1 MPVKLPPAFGKHDIP
16 NARRGTEMAKVLLIE
31 DEESLRNL
39 YTRILSSRNYTVET
53 ATDGEDALLKLP
65 MFTPDIIVL
74 DIVMPRY
81 NGMELLKV
89 LKNDD
94 RHKKIP
100 VVMLTA
106 LSEMKKITECLEMGA
121 VGYITKDSSTED
133 IAHRLNLILESFSI
147 KQIS

>member
-1 MPVKLPPAFGKHDIP
+1 
-16 NARRGTEMAKVLLIE
+16 MAKVLLIE

-39 YTRILSSRNYTVET
+39 YTRILSTRNYTVET
-53 ATDGEDALLKLP
+53 AVDGEDALLKLP

-89 LKNDD
+89 LKNDE
-94 RHKKIP
+94 RHRKIP

-121 VGYITKDSSTED
+121 VGYITKDSSIED
-133 IAHRLNLILESFSI
+133 IAHKLNLILESFSL

>member
-1 MPVKLPPAFGKHDIP
+1 
-16 NARRGTEMAKVLLIE
+16 MAKVLLIE

-121 VGYITKDSSTED
+121 VGYITKDSSIED
-133 IAHRLNLILESFSI
+133 IAHKLNLILESFSL
-147 KQIS
+147 KQTS

>member
-1 MPVKLPPAFGKHDIP
+1 
-16 NARRGTEMAKVLLIE
+16 MAKVLLIE

-39 YTRILSSRNYTVET
+39 YTRILSTRNYTVET
-53 ATDGEDALLKLP
+53 AVDGEDALLKLP

-94 RHKKIP
+94 RHRKIP

-121 VGYITKDSSTED
+121 VGYITKDSSIED
-133 IAHRLNLILESFSI
+133 IAHKLNLILESFSL

>member
-1 MPVKLPPAFGKHDIP
+1 
-16 NARRGTEMAKVLLIE
+16 MAKVLLIE

>member
-1 MPVKLPPAFGKHDIP
+1 
-16 NARRGTEMAKVLLIE
+16 MAKVLLIE

-53 ATDGEDALLKLP
+53 AVDGEDALLKLP
-65 MFTPDIIVL
+65 TFTPDVIVL
-74 DIVMPRY
+74 DIVMPGY

-94 RHKKIP
+94 RHRRIP

-121 VGYITKDSSTED
+121 VGYITKDSTVED
-133 IAHRLNLILESFSI
+133 IAHRLNLILESFNI

>member
-1 MPVKLPPAFGKHDIP
+1 
-16 NARRGTEMAKVLLIE
+16 MAKVLLIE

-39 YTRILSSRNYTVET
+39 YTKILNSRNYTVET
-53 ATDGEDALLKLP
+53 AVDGEDALFKLP

-94 RHKKIP
+94 RHRKIP

-121 VGYITKDSSTED
+121 VGYITKDSSIED
-133 IAHRLNLILESFSI
+133 IAHKLNLILESLSL